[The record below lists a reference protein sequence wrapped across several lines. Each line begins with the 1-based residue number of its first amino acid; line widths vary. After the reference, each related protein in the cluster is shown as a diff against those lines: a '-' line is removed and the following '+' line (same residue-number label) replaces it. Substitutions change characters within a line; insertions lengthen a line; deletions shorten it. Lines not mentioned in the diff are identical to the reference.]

1 MKYTNKRQ
9 KKNTVWWGV
18 SLALLVFLSLYIFQ
32 VHQITS
38 FAYTL
43 SGLENARAEQKEENK
58 NLRTLHPTGNS
69 FENLAELAKQQNFE
83 KVRNISYVQLLE
95 GPVARSATSNE

>member
-1 MKYTNKRQ
+1 M
-9 KKNTVWWGV
+9 
-18 SLALLVFLSLYIFQ
+18 ALGVFLGLYIFQ

-43 SGLENARAEQKEENK
+43 ASLENAREEQKEENK
-58 NLRTLHPTGNS
+58 NLRLSHPSGNS
-69 FENLAELAKQQNFE
+69 FETLVELAKQQNFE

-95 GPVARSATSNE
+95 GPVARSAVPNE